1 MSCVALGSGV
11 AGHPERVADC
21 FGGWEVAG
29 QADGV
34 CGRGGAGP
42 CVRVRVGWGCG
53 LVDGLP
59 AVAEGAFVACHACE
73 LFDASDVVVGCSAAD
88 AGCEAGCVR
97 VQAVEEFASGHWVMA
112 FRGRAA
118 SSLAERVGC
127 VLGDL
132 VACPGFVCGVV
143 LDEAEGVAVAAGLFP
158 SVLGPGGV
166 VDRFGVEAAGGA
178 VAGALLACPG
188 HGV

>member
-1 MSCVALGSGV
+1 MRTTVRAVSGKWQSVTVTRARDARHATRDTERTKSVSCVALGSGV

-73 LFDASDVVVGCSAAD
+73 LFDASDVVVGCSVAD

-118 SSLAERVGC
+118 SSPAERV
-127 VLGDL
+127 LIEQRPL
-132 VACPGFVCGVV
+132 
-143 LDEAEGVAVAAGLFP
+143 
-158 SVLGPGGV
+158 
-166 VDRFGVEAAGGA
+166 
-178 VAGALLACPG
+178 
-188 HGV
+188 